1 MKRDVETTGDAVW
14 IDLPGE
20 LRDKRGARVGERLTV
35 AAQPDGSIRIWPVE
49 PAAEPQADVPR
60 PIPDFAG
67 NALGQGQP
75 SLPIRDP

>member
-35 AAQPDGSIRIWPVE
+35 AAQPDGSIRIWPCE
-49 PAAEPQADVPR
+49 PAAEAAGGR
-60 PIPDFAG
+60 PAP
-67 NALGQGQP
+67 N
-75 SLPIRDP
+75 S